1 MNRPSAKPAS
11 SAAAP
16 RVWTPLDLIQW
27 TAKFFEKKGV
37 DAPRLQ
43 AELLLAEALG
53 WTRVQ
58 IYTRFE
64 EPVPE
69 GPLARFRD
77 FVARRGDK
85 REPLQYILGHTDF
98 VGLEIRVTPAVLIPR
113 PETEE
118 LAVAAAAFL
127 AARGPGE
134 GAGAGEGEGETAS
147 PRGTQALDLGT
158 GSGCLAL
165 ALAKKCPAARV
176 TAVDCSDEALAVA
189 RENAAAL
196 ELAERVEFLGGDLFA
211 PLNDALRGGF
221 DCIVSNPPY
230 IDPALRETLQPEVR
244 DFEPAGALFC
254 DEQGYAAVRRI
265 IEGAAD
271 WLAPGG
277 GLFVE
282 LSPEQAERARGGIE
296 ATGAFASSETRKDA
310 RGLLRF
316 VHAIR
321 K

>member
-43 AELLLAEALG
+43 AELLLAEVLG

-58 IYTRFE
+58 LYTRFE
-64 EPVPE
+64 EPVPD

-77 FVARRGDK
+77 FVARRGEK

-118 LAVAAAAFL
+118 LAVAAVAFL
-127 AARGPGE
+127 AARGMGE
-134 GAGAGEGEGETAS
+134 GAGET
-147 PRGTQALDLGT
+147 PRETKALDLGT

-176 TAVDCSDEALAVA
+176 TAVDTSEEALAVA

-196 ELAERVEFLGGDLFA
+196 ELAERVEFLCGDLFA
-211 PLNDALRGGF
+211 PLDESLRGGF
-221 DCIVSNPPY
+221 DCVVANPPY

-265 IEGAAD
+265 VEAAGE

-277 GLFVE
+277 GLFIE
-282 LSPEQAERARGGIE
+282 LSPEQAEQARAGLE
-296 ATGAFASSETRKDA
+296 ATGAFASAETRKDA
-310 RGLLRF
+310 RGLMRF
-316 VHAIR
+316 VHATR
-321 K
+321 R

>member
-64 EPVPE
+64 EPVPD

-77 FVARRGDK
+77 FVTRRGEK
-85 REPLQYILGHTDF
+85 REPLQYILGHTGF

-118 LAVAAAAFL
+118 LAVAACAFL
-127 AARGPGE
+127 SARGL
-134 GAGAGEGEGETAS
+134 GEGEGETK
-147 PRGTQALDLGT
+147 ALDLGT

-176 TAVDCSDEALAVA
+176 TAVDTSDEALAVA

-196 ELAERVEFLGGDLFA
+196 ELAERVEFLNGDLFA
-211 PLNDALRGGF
+211 PLAESLRGRF
-221 DCIVSNPPY
+221 DCLVANPPY

-244 DFEPAGALFC
+244 DFEPAEALFC
-254 DEQGYAAVRRI
+254 DEQGYATVRRI
-265 IEGAAD
+265 VEASAG

-282 LSPEQAERARGGIE
+282 LSPEQAEQARAGLE
-296 ATGAFASSETRKDA
+296 ATGAFASAETRKDA

-316 VHAIR
+316 VHAVR

>member
-43 AELLLAEALG
+43 AELLLAEVLG

-58 IYTRFE
+58 LYTRFE

-77 FVARRGDK
+77 FVARRGEK

-118 LAVAAAAFL
+118 LAVAASAFL
-127 AARGPGE
+127 AARSSRE
-134 GAGAGEGEGETAS
+134 GKGEGESAEPRETK
-147 PRGTQALDLGT
+147 ALDLGT
-158 GSGCLAL
+158 GSGCIAL

-176 TAVDCSDEALAVA
+176 TAVDTSGDALAVA
-189 RENAAAL
+189 RENAEAL
-196 ELAERVEFLGGDLFA
+196 SLAERIEFLCGDLFA

-221 DCIVSNPPY
+221 DAIVSNPPY

-265 IEGAAD
+265 VEASAE

-282 LSPEQAERARGGIE
+282 LSPEQAEQARAGLE
-296 ATGAFASSETRKDA
+296 ATGAFASVENRRDA

-316 VHAIR
+316 VHAVR